1 MALHNHLLVNG
12 YVLLPPTEEKTT
24 IDWMAQLVQDI
35 DMKVIQGPFA
45 SYVTKEG
52 NRGLTAVV
60 MIETSH
66 IAMHVWDEEDP
77 AFLQF
82 DLYTCSTLPVEKVLK
97 NLEVLQQVLSLRNIQ
112 KVLMLLLL
120 EDTPLQSKMVLLLET
135 LKMPPRL
142 KKS

>member
-12 YVLLPPTEEKTT
+12 YAMLAPTSEEQT
-24 IDWMAQLVQDI
+24 IDWMAKLVQDI

-66 IAMHVWDEEDP
+66 IAMHVWDETDP
-77 AFLQF
+77 AFIQF
-82 DLYTCSTLPVEKVLK
+82 DLYTCSTLPVQKVLK
-97 NLEVLQQVLSLRNIQ
+97 NLE
-112 KVLMLLLL
+112 
-120 EDTPLQSKMVLLLET
+120 DTYGLHNYQSMVLERSSGFRVID
-135 LKMPPRL
+135 KDNW
-142 KKS
+142 SIVG

>member
-12 YVLLPPTEEKTT
+12 YALIPPTDEGKT
-24 IDWMAQLVQDI
+24 IDWMKNLVESI
-35 DMKVIQGPFA
+35 DMKIIQGPFA

-52 NRGLTAVV
+52 NRGLTAIV

-77 AFLQF
+77 AFVQF

-97 NLEVLQQVLSLRNIQ
+97 D
-112 KVLMLLLL
+112 L
-120 EDTPLQSKMVLLLET
+120 EDTFGLHNYQSMVLERSQGF
-135 LKMPPRL
+135 KVIERENWNVVN
-142 KKS
+142 